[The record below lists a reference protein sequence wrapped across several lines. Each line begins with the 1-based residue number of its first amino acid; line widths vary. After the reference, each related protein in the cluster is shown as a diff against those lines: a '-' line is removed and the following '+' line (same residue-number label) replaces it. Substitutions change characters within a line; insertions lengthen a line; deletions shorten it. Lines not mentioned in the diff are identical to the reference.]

1 MEMRREPER
10 KSNMR
15 EVKRDTSKVSTKV
28 SNSDTKTATAKS
40 LKKSRSLPLSIL
52 KPKQEPYPAMPL
64 AKIKG
69 PIVNDSLSIL
79 TSLSGNGK
87 KWDGME

>member
-1 MEMRREPER
+1 MRKEPIR

-28 SNSDTKTATAKS
+28 SNSDAKIATAKS

-64 AKIKG
+64 AKSKG

-79 TSLSGNGK
+79 PSLSGNGK
-87 KWDGME
+87 KWDGMEWG